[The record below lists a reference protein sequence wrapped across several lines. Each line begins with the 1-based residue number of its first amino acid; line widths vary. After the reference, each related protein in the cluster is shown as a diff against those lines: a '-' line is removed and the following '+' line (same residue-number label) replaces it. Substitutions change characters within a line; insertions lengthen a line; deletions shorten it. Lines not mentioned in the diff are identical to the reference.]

1 MPPDILDSSALIEC
15 FDEGPNVEH
24 FGPILARHP
33 DILVPAAIITEVRKF
48 LLRERPKKVETI
60 TRSLLA
66 AQVIPIS
73 EEIAV
78 SAADLAIKHK
88 LPLADS
94 LIYATTLA
102 HKAELWT
109 QDTDFEGLPHVHYFP
124 KKKR

>member
-1 MPPDILDSSALIEC
+1 MKPDILDSSALIEC
-15 FDEGPNVEH
+15 FDEGPNLEH
-24 FGPILARHP
+24 FGPILAKHP
-33 DILVPAAIITEVRKF
+33 GILVPAVIITEVRKF
-48 LLRERPKKVETI
+48 LLRERPKKVEAI

-78 SAADLAIKHK
+78 SAADLAIKNK

-94 LIYATTLA
+94 LIYAATLA